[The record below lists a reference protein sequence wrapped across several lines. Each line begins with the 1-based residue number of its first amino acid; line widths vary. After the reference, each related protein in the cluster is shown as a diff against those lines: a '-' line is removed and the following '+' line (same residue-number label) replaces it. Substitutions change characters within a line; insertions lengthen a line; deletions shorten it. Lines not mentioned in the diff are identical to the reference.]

1 MSPER
6 IPIVDHGIDIIGDE
20 WEDEENET
28 EKPKNYKQLEFE
40 FDYNISDDLVAPI

>member
-28 EKPKNYKQLEFE
+28 EKSKNYKQLEFE